1 MTLLQFAGKKSKQE
15 SIRTIDINA
24 STFTQHNCRPVVV
37 LDDYLVLSCL
47 NNFYILDK
55 NSYEVLQ
62 IIPETL
68 AAETNPELWA
78 LSVTTALSGNRFAF
92 RIHGGAAIK
101 IYTVNNSSYVLNSFS
116 FTPPLWAGHD
126 FYDNGNL
133 FVASTCYTSTSR
145 ERSLI
150 MNVSND
156 IGRVTNSIANILGGA
171 VTKGENTCH
180 KGFMF
185 TCSDNGT
192 GGGESYGRMYRI
204 SLPLSTG
211 IGSVQTIYSTNS
223 KDIIVSLLDCGDQL
237 HATFTVNKSAAAM
250 KVFSSFDAGVTWNIN
265 TNIPPFIGGVRFG
278 EKTIGLFNI
287 AGESY
292 SSLRVSNDGFTTVE
306 KILNLGIKL
315 PYGPIDFCTSP
326 ALNGKDI
333 LLYDKGILYII
344 NI

>member
-1 MTLLQFAGKKSKQE
+1 MTLLQFAGKKNNKE
-15 SIRTIDINA
+15 SIRKININT
-24 STFTQHNCRPVVV
+24 STFKQHNCRPIVV
-37 LDDYLVLSCL
+37 LDDFLVLSCL

-55 NSYEVLQ
+55 NSYDVLQ

-68 AAETNPELWA
+68 AAETNPALWA

-101 IYTVNNSSYVLNSFS
+101 IYTVNNSSYVLNSFP

-133 FVASTCYTSTSR
+133 FIASTCSSTSMAK
-145 ERSLI
+145 SLI
-150 MNVSND
+150 MNVSDDVGN
-156 IGRVTNSIANILGGA
+156 VTSSVVNILGGA
-171 VTKGENTCH
+171 VTKGENICH
-180 KGFMF
+180 KGFIF

-192 GGGESYGRMYRI
+192 GGAEAYGRLYRI
-204 SLPLSTG
+204 TLPLSTG
-211 IGSVQTIYSTNS
+211 SGSVQTLYGKSS

-237 HATFTVNKSAAAM
+237 HATLTVNKSAAEM
-250 KVFSSFDAGVTWNIN
+250 KVFSSFDAGETWSVN

-292 SSLRVSNDGFTTVE
+292 SSLRVSSDGFTTVE
-306 KILNLGIKL
+306 KVLNLGIKL

-344 NI
+344 NF